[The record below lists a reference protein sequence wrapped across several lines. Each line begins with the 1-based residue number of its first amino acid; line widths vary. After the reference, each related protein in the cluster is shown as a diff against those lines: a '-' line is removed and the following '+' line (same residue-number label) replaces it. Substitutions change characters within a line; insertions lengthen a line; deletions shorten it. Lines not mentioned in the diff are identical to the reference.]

1 VADAVVACVD
11 DERFMT
17 FATDRDA
24 ATAAAKAA
32 DPNGFLAGMRERLAG
47 LGR

>member
-1 VADAVVACVD
+1 MPCHRDVVACVD
-11 DERFMT
+11 DDRFLT

-32 DPNGFLAGMRERLAG
+32 DPNGFLVQMREALR
-47 LGR
+47 GR